1 MSGKI
6 REPKQSRPRMA
17 RGHLISQAGY
27 KRSHAIRRRRPEGVG
42 DEEFSRTYSA
52 DVQSTKDFIESRLEE
67 EEELSSEISCAV
79 FVAASSDIPY
89 AKAQLPTPHPDKV
102 EINRALV

>member
-6 REPKQSRPRMA
+6 RESKQSRPRMA

-52 DVQSTKDFIESRLEE
+52 DVHSTKDFIESRLEE
-67 EEELSSEISCAV
+67 EEELSREISCVV
-79 FVAASSDIPY
+79 FVAASSDTLCQSTTAY
-89 AKAQLPTPHPDKV
+89 YSSS
-102 EINRALV
+102 